1 MSCYLFKS
9 LIWVSFNNG
18 LLVGGRI
25 IIEFIAEALDLGYL
39 WISANMDLGHHTMEN
54 LNIHTIEVSQ
64 EYGYEAEAHP
74 VILVYRS
81 I

>member
-1 MSCYLFKS
+1 M
-9 LIWVSFNNG
+9 G
-18 LLVGGRI
+18 HHLVDI
-25 IIEFIAEALDLGYL
+25 GYL

-74 VILVYRS
+74 LILVYRS